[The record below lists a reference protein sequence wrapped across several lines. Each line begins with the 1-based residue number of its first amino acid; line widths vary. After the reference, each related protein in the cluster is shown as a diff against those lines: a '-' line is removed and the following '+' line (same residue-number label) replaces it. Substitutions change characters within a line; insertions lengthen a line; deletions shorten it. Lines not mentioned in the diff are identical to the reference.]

1 MVSLSRKS
9 VCGCVRECD
18 LLMRYYSVFQSV
30 VTSKKVSGD
39 WVLRRKR
46 EREREDPNVSR
57 MSGWCWCWWWLSC
70 VLASCTHTFYIVWRI
85 MSAVSSCC
93 CGWRAVNRAVDAA
106 DAA

>member
-1 MVSLSRKS
+1 MRMGKKQEVVVVSLSRKS

-46 EREREDPNVSR
+46 ERERIR
-57 MSGWCWCWWWLSC
+57 MSLECLVG
-70 VLASCTHTFYIVWRI
+70 VGV
-85 MSAVSSCC
+85 
-93 CGWRAVNRAVDAA
+93 GGG
-106 DAA
+106 